1 MAQISQLRRIAG
13 RFRRDRIGN
22 EIDRKELGQGE
33 TQVDRI
39 RKRRLTWFGHVVRM
53 DDKRLQALA
62 LSVPRGENNESRKQN
77 KDVHGRKT

>member
-22 EIDRKELGQGE
+22 EIDRKELGQRG

>member
-22 EIDRKELGQGE
+22 EIDRKELGQGG

-62 LSVPRGENNESRKQN
+62 LSVPRGENNESKKQN